1 MLLWPVNP
9 EPVSRNLKLS
19 RRIAKRQERK
29 DPDKDAYSIGGKTLE
44 GTDVHSLRAATQN
57 ISIIPYF
64 GEQTKTEIHSLISQP
79 VSKVHPLDHVR
90 GPFMTLDEGDS
101 LEHVLDISMAPILA
115 FDL

>member
-9 EPVSRNLKLS
+9 ESVSRNLKLS

-29 DPDKDAYSIGGKTLE
+29 NPDKDAYSIGGKTLE
-44 GTDVHSLRAATQN
+44 GTDVHSLRAATRN

-79 VSKVHPLDHVR
+79 ISEVHPLDHVR
-90 GPFMTLDEGDS
+90 GPFMALDEGNS
-101 LEHVLDISMAPILA
+101 LEHILNISMAPILA